1 MVKLRLHHTTA
12 GWAMTLF
19 RAVLVASR
27 FCGTFP
33 PVHLRVIISPTAA
46 TASAAAIASYSYCRR
61 CFLDGCL
68 AATDFR
74 TVVWFSFYTLA
85 EKQRAMC
92 TARLV
97 EQDCTCVR
105 FSLPIFID
113 SWYFAAFTLNQYFNY
128 SNNFYACNKEC
139 K

>member
-1 MVKLRLHHTTA
+1 MRLLHITA
-12 GWAMTLF
+12 GRARALF

-27 FCGTFP
+27 FCGTFL
-33 PVHLRVIISPTAA
+33 PVHLRVIISHTAA
-46 TASAAAIASYSYCRR
+46 TVSATDTVSGAATASYSYCRR

-92 TARLV
+92 TAGRV
-97 EQDCTCVR
+97 EQDCACVR

-113 SWYFAAFTLNQYFNY
+113 SWYFAAFTLNQY
-128 SNNFYACNKEC
+128 SNNFYACIK
-139 K
+139 